1 MKNYLKQQNSIE
13 AYLASD
19 PLINYES
26 PEVSSLA
33 EKLRLK
39 DCDEISAVKKAYEC
53 VRDSFP
59 HTFDVNA
66 QGVACS
72 ASDVIKLGHGVCYAK
87 AHLLAALLRY
97 AGIPAGMCYQRLC
110 LETPDDQPGLAVPDV
125 CGLSE
130 SEQSQKLSATSST
143 KTQVVT
149 DRPETQS
156 IMDNLETLSVTDSAE
171 AQSVADSVE
180 CLSGAGH
187 AGPPTTSCTK
197 PRTRLVLHAA
207 NAVYLKSL
215 NKWVRM
221 DVRGNTNGVNA
232 QFSVEHE
239 QLAFKIHPQF
249 DEEDGLVIYSKT
261 PASVAHALSSSK
273 TAQQLKE
280 NLPSY
285 ILDKESILF
294 VTKRPEVVMEKGQG
308 MYMWDTEGKK
318 YLDFMGG
325 WAVNCLGHSPAVIAE
340 ALGKQASTL
349 VNCSPSFYNT
359 QMLKFSRLLTQTSC
373 FDKVFFSSSGAEA
386 NEGAIKL
393 ARKYGSK
400 FKSGAYEIITT
411 INGFHGRTLA
421 TMSATGKK
429 QWEPLF
435 APKVSGFVHVPF
447 NDAEAVK
454 KAINEKTCAIM
465 LEPVQGEGGVHVAD
479 KEYIQELRKI
489 CDENNILLIF
499 DEIQTGIGRT
509 GKMYAYEH
517 YGIEPDIMT
526 LAKGIGGG
534 FPLSAMLTKK
544 RFDIF
549 DEGDQGGSYS
559 SQPLAMSVGYA
570 VVSQVI
576 ESALPAHAAKMGKYL
591 MNQFNK
597 IEDKFKLSNIRGL
610 GLLVAFDLD
619 TPRAAEIVSK
629 CLSAGLAINSP
640 QPYSIRLM
648 PPLIV
653 TETEID
659 EMLATLC
666 SVLSQTDNDGGET
679 L

>member
-1 MKNYLKQQNSIE
+1 MKNNLKQQDSIE

-19 PLINYES
+19 LLINYEI

-39 DCDEISAVKKAYEC
+39 DCDEISAVKKAYEY

-110 LETPDDQPGLAVPDV
+110 LELPADQPGTAALEVA
-125 CGLSE
+125 GLSANE
-130 SEQSQKLSATSST
+130 QAQEQSFANSGDAQAF
-143 KTQVVT
+143 T
-149 DRPETQS
+149 DNADAQA
-156 IMDNLETLSVTDSAE
+156 VTDS
-171 AQSVADSVE
+171 VE
-180 CLSGAGH
+180 FLSGPDH
-187 AGPPTTSCTK
+187 EGPPNTNCAK
-197 PRTRLVLHAA
+197 PRTRLVLHAV

-232 QFSVEHE
+232 QFSPEHE
-239 QLAFKIHPQF
+239 QLAFKIHPQY

-273 TAQQLKE
+273 TAQQLE
-280 NLPSY
+280 DSLPSY

-294 VTKRPEVVMEKGQG
+294 VSNRPEVVMEKGKG

-318 YLDFMGG
+318 YLDFVGG

-340 ALGKQASTL
+340 ALTKQSSAL

-359 QMLKFSRLLTQTSC
+359 QMLKFARLLTQTSC
-373 FDKVFFSSSGAEA
+373 YEKVFFTSSGAEA
-386 NEGAIKL
+386 NESAIKL

-429 QWEPLF
+429 YWEPLF

-454 KAINEKTCAIM
+454 SAVTEKTCAIM

-479 KEYIQELRKI
+479 KEYIKELRKI
-489 CDENNILLIF
+489 CDDNNILLIF

-534 FPLSAMLTKK
+534 FPLSAMLTKEK
-544 RFDIF
+544 FDIF
-549 DEGDQGGSYS
+549 DAGDQGGSYS
-559 SQPLAMSVGYA
+559 GQPLAMSVGYA

-576 ESALPAHAAKMGKYL
+576 ELALPEHAAEMGLYL
-591 MNQFNK
+591 MNQLNK
-597 IEDKFKLSNIRGL
+597 IKDKFKLSNIRGL

-640 QPYSIRLM
+640 QPSTLRLM

-653 TETEID
+653 TEAEVD
-659 EMLATLC
+659 EMLAILC
-666 SVLSQTDNDGGET
+666 SVLGQTGNDGEVI